1 MIHGPTLS
9 MLAYVVRDEDGASGG
24 NERRTNHTA
33 CPTDYADGKIFWYNQ
48 WRYDRMKSN
57 ECCHDGVV
65 MERWLDWY
73 AGVAWSLSL

>member
-24 NERRTNHTA
+24 NERRTNHAA

-48 WRYDRMKSN
+48 WR
-57 ECCHDGVV
+57 
-65 MERWLDWY
+65 L
-73 AGVAWSLSL
+73 